1 MRKLEFEQVQN
12 KKYYIQIIDQ
22 VRRMISEGVLKAGDR
37 LPPERELAAQFGTS
51 RASIREALSA
61 LEQLSPDLI
70 VVDYDDRELN
80 RDEFLARFV
89 EGEQKLRVVLLS
101 LQSTG
106 EAIVYD
112 RRTMSAL
119 QIDNWLDEWK
129 YAEESD

>member
-1 MRKLEFEQVQN
+1 MEIFQGEILKTPLNEPPRQVLIASSHSLFGKGLQN
-12 KKYYIQIIDQ
+12 LLME
-22 VRRMISEGVLKAGDR
+22 RGHSGVDVVGIVSNLD
-37 LPPERELAAQFGTS
+37 
-51 RASIREALSA
+51 EALSA

-70 VVDYDDRELN
+70 VVDYDDQDLN
-80 RDEFLARFV
+80 REEFLARFV

-119 QIDNWLDEWK
+119 QIDNWLEEWK
-129 YAEESD
+129 YSGRE

>member
-1 MRKLEFEQVQN
+1 MEIFQGEILKTPLNERPRQVLIASSHSLFGKGLQN
-12 KKYYIQIIDQ
+12 LLME
-22 VRRMISEGVLKAGDR
+22 RGHSGVDVVGIVSNLD
-37 LPPERELAAQFGTS
+37 
-51 RASIREALSA
+51 EALSA

-70 VVDYDDRELN
+70 VVDYDDQDLN
-80 RDEFLARFV
+80 REEFLARFV

-119 QIDNWLDEWK
+119 QIDNWLEEWK
-129 YAEESD
+129 YSGRE